1 MSRHTGNSGALMNG
15 AAALQQIAMFP
26 VVVIAEG

>member
-1 MSRHTGNSGALMNG
+1 MNG
-15 AAALQQIAMFP
+15 AAALQQIAMSP